1 MERAAHLAARFHE
14 CGSLV
19 VLVRVTS
26 SGDGK
31 DMLQPTAD
39 APAPAGARPANF
51 ADLAPGLN
59 QQPSDLVITKRQ
71 WGAFYGTELDLQLRR
86 RGIKT
91 IVLGGTISSLLMR
104 RLAERLEPLHLPID
118 PTEERSVPR
127 VMIGATGRDTAI
139 LGAAALPIFSETNPR
154 FDVLQKP
161 VG

>member
-1 MERAAHLAARFHE
+1 MGIENARELSPEDLDAHIAMNGEGLDAWLDQAVQPLRQTIDFLELAF
-14 CGSLV
+14 
-19 VLVRVTS
+19 
-26 SGDGK
+26 DP
-31 DMLQPTAD
+31 Q
-39 APAPAGARPANF
+39 
-51 ADLAPGLN
+51 
-59 QQPSDLVITKRQ
+59 
-71 WGAFYGTELDLQLRR
+71 
-86 RGIKT
+86 T
-91 IVLGGTISSLLMR
+91 IVLGGTISSLLMH